1 MENEIKSLTGQ
12 SGINFFGITISAE
25 TIASVIFKIIM
36 IVIIFILMMIAI
48 RIANKFIDRMVKNQI
63 ESNHKFSMDEKK
75 AKTIGI
81 LLKSLVKYSVYFLGI
96 TSMLSIVFGAI
107 SWAFASV
114 GGVAVGLGA
123 QSFIKDMINGIFIL
137 FEEQYS
143 VGDYVTIDNSKG
155 IVKAIGLRTTEL
167 RDFNGDIYIV
177 PNGSI
182 QVIVNH
188 SKGDMRVLVDI
199 GIAYEADIELAISV
213 INEVCSQYNQENPNI
228 TTPIE
233 VLGVTALNDSNVNI
247 RVIGETKPMKQW
259 EAERELMKRIK
270 LEFDKRG
277 IEIPYNKVQVINDN

>member
-167 RDFNGDIYIV
+167 RDFNGDIYII

>member
-1 MENEIKSLTGQ
+1 MENEIKNLTGQ

-167 RDFNGDIYIV
+167 RDFNGDIYII

-213 INEVCSQYNQENPNI
+213 INEVCSKYNQENPNI

>member
-155 IVKAIGLRTTEL
+155 IVKAIGLRATEL
-167 RDFNGDIYIV
+167 RDFNGDIYII

-213 INEVCSQYNQENPNI
+213 INEVCSKYNQENPNI

>member
-167 RDFNGDIYIV
+167 RYFNGDIYII

-213 INEVCSQYNQENPNI
+213 INEVCSKYNQENPNI

>member
-1 MENEIKSLTGQ
+1 MENEIKSLTEQ

-167 RDFNGDIYIV
+167 RDFNGDIYII

-213 INEVCSQYNQENPNI
+213 INEVCSKYNQENPNI

>member
-25 TIASVIFKIIM
+25 TIASVIFKIII

-167 RDFNGDIYIV
+167 RDFNGDIYII

-277 IEIPYNKVQVINDN
+277 IEIPYNKVQVINNN

>member
-167 RDFNGDIYIV
+167 RDFNGDIYII

-213 INEVCSQYNQENPNI
+213 INEVCSKYNQENPNI

>member
-1 MENEIKSLTGQ
+1 MENEIKSLAGQ

-48 RIANKFIDRMVKNQI
+48 RIVNKFIDRMVKNQI

-167 RDFNGDIYIV
+167 RDFNGYIYII

-277 IEIPYNKVQVINDN
+277 IEIPYNKVQVINNN

>member
-48 RIANKFIDRMVKNQI
+48 RIVNKFIDRMVKNQI

-167 RDFNGDIYIV
+167 RDFNGDIYII

-213 INEVCSQYNQENPNI
+213 INEVCSKYNQENPNI

>member
-96 TSMLSIVFGAI
+96 TSMLSIMFGAI

-167 RDFNGDIYIV
+167 RDFNGDIYII

-213 INEVCSQYNQENPNI
+213 INEVCSKYNQENPNI

>member
-1 MENEIKSLTGQ
+1 MENEIKSPTGQ

-25 TIASVIFKIIM
+25 TIASVIFRIIM

-63 ESNHKFSMDEKK
+63 DSNHKFSMDEKK

-167 RDFNGDIYIV
+167 RDFNGDIYII

-277 IEIPYNKVQVINDN
+277 IEIPYNKVQVINNN

>member
-36 IVIIFILMMIAI
+36 IVIIYSLMMIVI

-167 RDFNGDIYIV
+167 RDFNGDIYII

>member
-1 MENEIKSLTGQ
+1 MKNEIKSLTGQ

-143 VGDYVTIDNSKG
+143 VGDHVTIDNSKG

-167 RDFNGDIYIV
+167 RDFNGDIYII

-213 INEVCSQYNQENPNI
+213 INEVCSKYNQENPNI

>member
-167 RDFNGDIYIV
+167 RDFNGDIYII

-277 IEIPYNKVQVINDN
+277 IEIPYNKVQVINNN

>member
-167 RDFNGDIYIV
+167 RDFNGDIYII

-199 GIAYEADIELAISV
+199 GIAYEADIELAINV

>member
-48 RIANKFIDRMVKNQI
+48 RIANKFIDRIVKNQI

-167 RDFNGDIYIV
+167 RDFNGDIYII

-213 INEVCSQYNQENPNI
+213 INEVCSKYNQENPNI

>member
-167 RDFNGDIYIV
+167 RDFNGDIYII

-213 INEVCSQYNQENPNI
+213 INEVCSKYNQENPNI

-277 IEIPYNKVQVINDN
+277 IEIPYNKVQVINNN

>member
-48 RIANKFIDRMVKNQI
+48 RIANKIIDRMVKNQI

-167 RDFNGDIYIV
+167 RDFNGDIYII

-213 INEVCSQYNQENPNI
+213 INEVCSKYNQENPNI

>member
-63 ESNHKFSMDEKK
+63 GSNHKFSMDEKK

-167 RDFNGDIYIV
+167 RDFNGDIYII

>member
-48 RIANKFIDRMVKNQI
+48 RIVNKFIDRMVKNQI

-167 RDFNGDIYIV
+167 RDFNGDIYII

-277 IEIPYNKVQVINDN
+277 IEIPYNKVQVINNN

>member
-1 MENEIKSLTGQ
+1 MEETVKNLIGQ
-12 SGINFFGITISAE
+12 NNISFLGITISSA
-25 TIASVIFKIIM
+25 TIASVIFKILM
-36 IVIIFILMMIAI
+36 IIIIFVLMIIGI
-48 RIANKFIDRMVKNQI
+48 RVANKFIDKVVQQQI

-75 AKTIGI
+75 ANTIGF

-155 IVKAIGLRTTEL
+155 IVRAIGLRTTEL
-167 RDFNGDIYIV
+167 RDFNGDVYII
-177 PNGSI
+177 PNGSV

-199 GIAYEADIELAISV
+199 GIAYEADIDTAISV
-213 INEVCSQYNQENPNI
+213 INEICAEYNKENPNI

-259 EAERELMKRIK
+259 EAERELTKRIK

-277 IEIPYNKVQVINDN
+277 IEIPYNKVQIINSK

>member
-48 RIANKFIDRMVKNQI
+48 RLANKFIDRMVKNQI

-167 RDFNGDIYIV
+167 RDFNGDIYII

-213 INEVCSQYNQENPNI
+213 INEVCSKYNQENPNI

>member
-167 RDFNGDIYIV
+167 RDFNGDIYII

-213 INEVCSQYNQENPNI
+213 INEVCSKYNQENPNI

-277 IEIPYNKVQVINDN
+277 IERPYNKVQVINDN

>member
-107 SWAFASV
+107 SWAFVSV

-167 RDFNGDIYIV
+167 RDFNGDIYII

-213 INEVCSQYNQENPNI
+213 INEVCSKYNQENPNI